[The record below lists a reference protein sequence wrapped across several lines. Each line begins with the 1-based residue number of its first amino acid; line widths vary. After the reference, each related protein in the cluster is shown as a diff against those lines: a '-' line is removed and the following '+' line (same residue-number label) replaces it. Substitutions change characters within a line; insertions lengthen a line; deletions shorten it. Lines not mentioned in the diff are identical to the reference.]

1 MILIAHFYNEEYL
14 LPFWLEHHKKIF
26 DKAILINSFSTDKS
40 LEIINK
46 IAPDWDVVNSAD
58 KKFNSES
65 MEKFIIDIENN
76 YQDEVKI
83 VLNISEFLIIKKFKK
98 FKKLISQK
106 NSAFWIQAAMMVD
119 LENHEEEVVDLLK
132 QKNTGFWHSDKN
144 LYKINKKFTYADS
157 NYRER
162 LIHNFDNG
170 MYLPGRH
177 KSKLKNTKRMS
188 RNIAYICWYN
198 FSPWNKRFIERKLS
212 FANTLST
219 NDKEKKHGFQ
229 HLADYDDLDKMY
241 KYYTT
246 ISYNLRGLT
255 IKSFILSMY
264 NLKLYPFTFFF
275 KKTFNKLKSNKNL
288 N

>member
-1 MILIAHFYNEEYL
+1 MILIAHFYNEEYF

-46 IAPDWDVVNSAD
+46 IAPDWKVINSPD

-65 MEKFIIDIENN
+65 MERFIIDIENN
-76 YQDEVKI
+76 YKDEVKI
-83 VLNISEFLIIKKFKK
+83 VLNISEFLIIKNLKK
-98 FKKLISQK
+98 FIKLTSQK
-106 NSAFWIQAAMMVD
+106 KSAFWIQAAMMVD
-119 LENHEEEVVDLLK
+119 IENQEEEVVDLLK
-132 QKNTGFWHSDKN
+132 QKYAGFWHSDQN
-144 LYKINKKFTYADS
+144 LHKINKKFTFADS

-177 KSKLKNTKRMS
+177 KSRLKNTKRMS
-188 RNIAYICWYN
+188 RNIAYIRWYN

-212 FANTLST
+212 FANTLSI

-229 HLADYDDLDKMY
+229 HLADYDDLDAMFEYY
-241 KYYTT
+241 KT
-246 ISYNLRGLT
+246 ISYKLTHLT
-255 IKSFILSMY
+255 IKSFILSIY

-275 KKTFNKLKSNKNL
+275 KKKFNKLKFKKNL